1 MKYFAKCALLKIIFI
16 TFVSWMV
23 LWKMFQSGFWK
34 YKTTSWHTKHFKG
47 LIWRGGMNVSTKKKK
62 NVMFTRVF
70 FAIFYPGEDLHNF
83 LRVLAVL
90 HLSFN
95 KNFSF
100 VSFFS
105 PVLLNILTFQGFI
118 SKSEIPQL
126 IHDTKSTNHNCSNQ
140 PNLSHYNKVPWTQH
154 AHTNPRLTP
163 PPML

>member
-1 MKYFAKCALLKIIFI
+1 
-16 TFVSWMV
+16 
-23 LWKMFQSGFWK
+23 MFQQ
-34 YKTTSWHTKHFKG
+34 
-47 LIWRGGMNVSTKKKK
+47 KKKK
-62 NVMFTRVF
+62 KFMFTRVF

-95 KNFSF
+95 KNFNF

-140 PNLSHYNKVPWTQH
+140 PNLSHYNKVP
-154 AHTNPRLTP
+154 
-163 PPML
+163 